1 MLSNGSFVGRPR
13 AVGLVPCPLGA
24 SSGPVGSQS
33 EHCNLG
39 HLLSVLIFPISFT
52 WAGQLH

>member
-1 MLSNGSFVGRPR
+1 MLSNASFVGRPR

-39 HLLSVLIFPISFT
+39 HLLSVLIFPISFP